1 VASPPESSRARLLR
15 FHRMVDQPSRVTV
28 AVERSWDSL
37 ANQLGTIAAF
47 AEGKML
53 QLHQKVS
60 ASDQIG
66 KKKVAK

>member
-1 VASPPESSRARLLR
+1 
-15 FHRMVDQPSRVTV
+15 MVDQANRVTV